1 MKLVALIFSLS
12 TIIISLATPSSCHSL
27 ALEHGLTFSIFP
39 LRLKSGL
46 GGHYI
51 PETSCSSWRLGVE
64 AHNIIEWTSIPK
76 ECVDYVGNYLLGKQY
91 REDSK
96 AVTEEAYK
104 YAKNLNLIGD
114 GKDIWIFDIDET
126 SLSNLPYYAD
136 HGFGVEKYNAT
147 SFNEWVDLG
156 TAPPLPESLKLYK
169 RLLRLGFKVVFLTGR
184 PQSQRDITLRNLKN
198 AGYTIF
204 HTLIVKDSTEYNG
217 KTAVTYKSSERNK
230 LEGKGYRIVGNIG
243 DQWSDILGTNI
254 GNRTFKLPDPMYYIS

>member
-1 MKLVALIFSLS
+1 MKLVTLIFSLS
-12 TIIISLATPSSCHSL
+12 TIIISCHGL
-27 ALEHGLTFSIFP
+27 ALDLDHGLSFSIFP

-64 AHNIIEWTSIPK
+64 AHNIIDWKTVPQ
-76 ECVDYVGNYLLGKQY
+76 ECEDYVGNYLLGKQY

-104 YAKNLNLIGD
+104 YAKSLNLVGD
-114 GKDIWIFDIDET
+114 GKDIWVFDIDET

-147 SFNEWVDLG
+147 AFNEWVDLG
-156 TAPPLPESLKLYK
+156 TAPALPESLKLYK
-169 RLLRLGFKVVFLTGR
+169 RLLRLGFNIVFLTGR
-184 PQSQRDITLRNLKN
+184 PDSQKDITLHNLKSV
-198 AGYTIF
+198 GFTTF
-204 HTLIVKDSTEYNG
+204 QTLIVKDSTEYNG
-217 KTAVTYKSSERNK
+217 KTAVTYKSSERKK
-230 LEGKGYRIVGNIG
+230 LEKNGYRIVGNIG
-243 DQWSDILGTNI
+243 DQWSDILGTNT